1 MGINGDSKR
10 KGCIAILI
18 FLIAISA
25 NITFHVPTAMG
36 SPVYVAGE
44 GNGGFN
50 IVGSENTFQVAQT
63 LEFGAENFDL
73 KSMHFKSPFRYLT
86 SYTFLSGDGHGPE
99 DDSNADLRLIDEAG
113 RGLFIPLMTNGFYN
127 LMFFEKPTSILTFL
141 VMHILFFV
149 FCIGIVVAYTNAGA
163 SPLTNPSFRDAMKVL
178 LPLLFAGFLCMLFP
192 YIATIYNVP
201 EDSAYVQI
209 SKENGVVTVENEKGA
224 VIHSGPDDADAIEAA
239 LAESEGRVILFE
251 RGEYDIDR
259 TIRLKSEVSFVG
271 NDEVVFNCIS
281 SPAFNT
287 GTGGYS
293 SSTISLSSDANSGDT
308 QIKLSSVS
316 GLNVGDYVKISD
328 EFSVPFQRNDYKN
341 GELAEIIDI
350 SGSTITVDRP
360 LYDDYTVAR
369 NAQVRKISMFKNIS
383 FENINFIG
391 YGMDTSSTAIY
402 FYGVT
407 NIMISNCG
415 FEDFGNRA
423 VSFWDCLDCIVEG
436 STFKRV
442 FKDGTGYGIAI
453 TNACDNIVIRDNS
466 FLEKGR
472 HYIAVVAGRGG
483 VTTDGFTRNVD
494 VTNNVFRDCADE
506 AVNSHPTSA
515 AVFRVNDNE
524 FYDCRKGVEFSNS
537 DSVITNNTFVRCANG
552 VVLFDTG
559 NHLIEGNSFREN
571 RISIIPHNTNSV
583 TRDNSFENSG

>member
-18 FLIAISA
+18 FLIALSV
-25 NITFHVPTAMG
+25 NITFHEPPAMG
-36 SPVYVAGE
+36 SPVYVAGD
-44 GNGGFN
+44 GSGDFN
-50 IVGSENTFQVAQT
+50 IDSSENNFQVAQA
-63 LEFGAENFDL
+63 LKFGAEDFNL
-73 KSMHFKSPFRYLT
+73 KSMHLKNPPKYLT
-86 SYTFLSGDGHGPE
+86 GYTFLSSDGHG
-99 DDSNADLRLIDEAG
+99 
-113 RGLFIPLMTNGFYN
+113 
-127 LMFFEKPTSILTFL
+127 KPTSILPFL
-141 VMHILFFV
+141 LVHVLFFV
-149 FCIGIVVAYTNAGA
+149 FCIGIVVVYANAGA
-163 SPLTNPSFRDAMKVL
+163 KPLTNPSFRNAMKVL
-178 LPLLFAGFLCMLFP
+178 LPLLFTGFLCILFP
-192 YIATIYNVP
+192 YIATIYNIP
-201 EDSAYVQI
+201 DDSTYVQI
-209 SKENGVVTVENEKGA
+209 SKENGVITVENEKGT
-224 VIHSGPDDADAIEAA
+224 VIHSSSDDADAIEAA
-239 LAESEGRVILFE
+239 MVENGGGIILFE
-251 RGEYDIDR
+251 KGEYDIDR
-259 TIRLKSEVSFVG
+259 TIRLRSEVSFVG

-287 GTGGYS
+287 GTGRYS
-293 SSTISLSSDANSGDT
+293 SSTISLSSDANSGDIR
-308 QIKLSSVS
+308 IKLSSVS
-316 GLNVGDYVKISD
+316 GLNVGDYIKISD
-328 EFSVPFQRNDYKN
+328 DLSVPFQRNDYKN
-341 GELAEIIDI
+341 GELAEIVAI

-383 FENINFIG
+383 FENIKFIG

-407 NIMISNCG
+407 NITISNCG

-423 VSFWDCLDCIVEG
+423 VSLWDCLDCIVED
-436 STFKRV
+436 STFKRI

-453 TNACDNIVIRDNS
+453 TNACDNIIIRDNS

-472 HYIAVVAGRGG
+472 HYIAIVAGQGG

-494 VTNNVFRDCADE
+494 ITSNIFRDCADE

-515 AVFRVNDNE
+515 AVLRVNANE

-552 VVLFDTG
+552 VVLFDPG

-583 TRDNSFENSG
+583 TRDNSFEDSG